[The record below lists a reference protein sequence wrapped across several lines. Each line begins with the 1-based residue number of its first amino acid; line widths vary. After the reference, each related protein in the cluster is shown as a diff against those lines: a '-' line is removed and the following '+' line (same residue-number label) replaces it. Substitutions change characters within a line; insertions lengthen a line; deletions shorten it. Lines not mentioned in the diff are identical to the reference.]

1 MLKGW
6 PPPRGGGQLFAS
18 NEKTTGQLETNTLC
32 SLKICETNN
41 DDDRVLYSIDN
52 ERTVAS

>member
-1 MLKGW
+1 MRAGAN
-6 PPPRGGGQLFAS
+6 LFAS
-18 NEKTTGQLETNTLC
+18 NEKTRGQLGTSTLS

-41 DDDRVLYSIDN
+41 DDDRVFYSIDN